1 MGDAIS
7 ELEKKQTRRRNLLI
21 AVAVVMLVPTVAINI
36 VNRTATEVPPPLWT
50 AEDLPAPDEKDN
62 GFLTI
67 RHYDTMTISG
77 IDLQPID
84 KLLTVSKDVKL
95 AELGRLFAPARV
107 VASKITEH
115 TATCTA
121 AFEQPRMVIPCLS
134 TTASECSIEPV
145 AICAQLVSFAAL
157 DHASRGSPQGVTLL
171 GHLLRQLT
179 DVAAN
184 SRHPFVQAKGLLLL
198 REAVHHAAVVIKW
211 RRGRTAQLR
220 QALSAIDDQT
230 LPLEHAVIASFLLKR
245 LALKEAIARTDTWLL
260 DEGQVMAGLN
270 EAFASAKGGGE
281 LAPPPDFTE
290 GLFWWFDNPIGK
302 RMLEAV
308 KPGADEDFAKLKEV
322 RKTVF
327 QRRDEAL
334 KLK

>member
-1 MGDAIS
+1 MGDQVS
-7 ELEKKQTRRRNLLI
+7 ELEKKQTRRRNLVI
-21 AVAVVMLVPTVAINI
+21 AVAVVMLVPTIAINV
-36 VNRTATEVPPPLWT
+36 VNRIATEIPPPLWT
-50 AEDLPAPDEKDN
+50 AEDLPAPKEDDN
-62 GFLTI
+62 GFVPI

-84 KLLTVSKDVKL
+84 KLLTVAKDVKL

-115 TATCTA
+115 TAICTS
-121 AFEQPRMVIPCLS
+121 AFERERMVIPCLS

-157 DHASRGSPQGVTLL
+157 DQASRGSARGATLL
-171 GHLLRQLT
+171 SHVLRQLT

-184 SRHPFVQAKGLLLL
+184 SRHPFVQAKALLLL
-198 REAVHHAAVVIKW
+198 REAIHHAAVVIKW
-211 RRGRTAQLR
+211 RRGNTAAVRTAL
-220 QALSAIDDQT
+220 AAIDDAS
-230 LPLEHAVIASFLLKR
+230 LPLEHAVVASFLLKH

-260 DEGQVMAGLN
+260 DEGKIMTGLN

-281 LAPPPDFTE
+281 LQPPPDFTA
-290 GLFWWFDNPIGK
+290 GVFWWFDNPVGK

-308 KPGADEDFAKLKEV
+308 KPGADEDFDKLVEV